1 MRPST
6 RTVAESGR
14 NRQDPAHR
22 DWSDRLAR
30 RTAGEDGS
38 ITAILALANAPDV
51 LNFSGGFPAPEMF
64 PTEIVGDL
72 AAGLF
77 RDDAAIAMQ
86 YTASQG
92 IESTRAA
99 IADHLSSIDG
109 RRPADDELMITSGGI
124 DAVTLIARSMLD
136 PGDVV
141 AVEEPTYLGAVTG
154 FTGWNAVMRGLPM
167 DEEGL
172 VVAALEELIESG
184 VLPKLI
190 YVIPE
195 YQNPSGRV
203 LSESRRRALIEV
215 CRQHGVLIAEDVA
228 YRELRFAGERL
239 PSLWSMAPDCVV
251 QLGTF
256 SKTFF
261 PGVRM
266 GWAAGPPQVI
276 AQLSVAKQNSDQCA
290 GALGQRLVEAF
301 LRGGHFDDQV
311 SRQRDFYRTRGMAM
325 DAALRRHLPDDV
337 TWTTPTGGFFCWVG
351 IPGVDTEVL
360 AQLARENQVA
370 FVPGAPFFAE
380 RVENHFARLSFSRAT
395 EAEID
400 EGIARIAKSI
410 QSLRARRTT

>member
-1 MRPST
+1 MQP
-6 RTVAESGR
+6 RTVAAGEE
-14 NRQDPAHR
+14 R
-22 DWSDRLAR
+22 DWSGRLAR

-72 AAGLF
+72 ATRLF
-77 RDDAAIAMQ
+77 REDAAVSMQ
-86 YTASQG
+86 YSASQG
-92 IESTRAA
+92 IESTRDA
-99 IADHLSSIDG
+99 IAEHLSRIEG
-109 RRPADDELMITSGGI
+109 RRPSDAELMITSGGI
-124 DAVTLIARSMLD
+124 DAVTLISRSMLD

-141 AVEEPTYLGAVTG
+141 AVEEPTYLGAVSG

-167 DEEGL
+167 DAEGL
-172 VVAALEELIESG
+172 VVAELEELIGSG
-184 VLPKLI
+184 VLPKLL

-215 CRQHGVLIAEDVA
+215 CRRHGVLIAEDVA
-228 YRELRFAGERL
+228 YREIGFTGERL

-261 PGVRM
+261 PGVRL

-276 AQLSVAKQNSDQCA
+276 AQLGVAKQNSDQCA

-301 LRGGHFDDQV
+301 LRGGHFDGQV
-311 SRQRDFYRTRGMAM
+311 RRQREFYRTRGMAM
-325 DAALRRHLPDDV
+325 DAALKRHLPDDV
-337 TWTTPTGGFFCWVG
+337 TWATPTGGFFCWVG
-351 IPGVDTEVL
+351 VPGVDTENL
-360 AQLARENQVA
+360 AHAAQANQVA

-380 RVENHFARLSFSRAT
+380 RVENHFARFSFSRAT
-395 EAEID
+395 EEEID
-400 EGIARIAKSI
+400 EGIARIAQAI
-410 QSLRARRTT
+410 ESLRAP